1 MATLTLRATKGT
13 PLTNAEIDAN
23 FTQLN
28 LSKIELGSDLGG
40 STSAPAIVR
49 LRGFALSSAAP
60 VTGQTLTWS
69 GAAWVPSTPAI
80 SVTGSAVTV
89 LNDISN
95 SLTGVDKIFT
105 LKNGASAITEGV
117 NYKDNKDLSVIVGGR
132 FYNPMVDQKTT
143 GPWIVDYTAGRTYD
157 YRVTGSRIIFYRD
170 LEARQSAQIRINNVS
185 SSRQQRLRYPFS
197 ANTIAFGD

>member
-40 STSAPAIVR
+40 STSAPAIVS

-95 SLTGVDKIFT
+95 SFTGVDKIFT
-105 LKNGASAITEGV
+105 LKDGASAISEGV

-132 FYNPMVDQKTT
+132 FYNPVVAQKTT

-157 YRVTGSRIIFYRD
+157 YQVTGSRIIFYRD

-185 SSRQQRLRYPFS
+185 SLRQQRLRYPFS

>member
-23 FTQLN
+23 FTQLD

-40 STSAPAIVR
+40 STSAPAIVS

-95 SLTGVDKIFT
+95 SLTGRDKIFT
-105 LKNGASAITEGV
+105 LKDGASAITEGV

-132 FYNPMVDQKTT
+132 FYNPVVDQKTT

-170 LEARQSAQIRINNVS
+170 LEASQSAQIRINNVS